1 MQIKHNL
8 LNKNTTAN
16 RVASRRNPVNL
27 SLQPSLH
34 LCKALFGDRTNKNSI
49 VNRGS
54 PICVRKRNPA
64 DCHHLFVWFC
74 LWDSEFGFIIWF
86 SRGSFG
92 QPCYLPPSALQHNTF
107 NIWSKLTCRVIL
119 LVIIIIDLVPSPHK
133 TLCSTYE
140 PTWHLESCLK
150 CLFLPLQQDNTLN
163 RWRKLASWIMIEICN
178 SSTLQC
184 NTFNVWRKLTC
195 GVFFWNLSP
204 LDPTKQ
210 YIYILAPTKHNVQHR
225 PAWTSHLEPCLTGPF
240 PTFANQYVEYMNK
253 VEMSRHL
260 YILNS
265 CPSPEKQY
273 LEHTKEWAFD
283 IYNSVTLHCNTLNMW
298 S

>member
-1 MQIKHNL
+1 MSDQPQTCHFD
-8 LNKNTTAN
+8 
-16 RVASRRNPVNL
+16 L
-27 SLQPSLH
+27 SW
-34 LCKALFGDRTNKNSI
+34 AMF
-49 VNRGS
+49 
-54 PICVRKRNPA
+54 
-64 DCHHLFVWFC
+64 
-74 LWDSEFGFIIWF
+74 
-86 SRGSFG
+86 
-92 QPCYLPPSALQHNTF
+92 YLPPSALQHNTF

-163 RWRKLASWIMIEICN
+163 RWRKLASWVMMEICN

-195 GVFFWNLSP
+195 GGFFEIYPPWTQPSNI
-204 LDPTKQ
+204 

-225 PAWTSHLEPCLTGPF
+225 SAWTSHLEPCSTGPF

-265 CPSPEKQY
+265 SPSPEKQY